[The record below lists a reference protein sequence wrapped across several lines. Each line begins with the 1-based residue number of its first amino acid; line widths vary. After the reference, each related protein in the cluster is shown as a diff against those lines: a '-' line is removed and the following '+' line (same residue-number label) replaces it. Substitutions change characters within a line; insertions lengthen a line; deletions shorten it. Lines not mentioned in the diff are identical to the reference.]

1 MDTLRARIQKFI
13 DKEIAKDFSIGNRE
27 LWDKALDEGFEIP
40 RSFDWFRRLIIDARK
55 RNVGSLRSRPADG
68 YDPHFDV
75 KRLTGTDNEKARALI
90 RNEVLR
96 EKYQTTQQLINTI
109 EAAGL
114 RIDARQHTVTSWV
127 SEIRREVGREI
138 TNAEARTLAETT
150 KDHGKARNRLTKPR
164 VDIHAGPPRPG
175 EVTEYAARRM
185 AADVIR
191 EAWETAGKRKSNE
204 NSSIHQSA
212 TRAPSF
218 AVRYAQAWLQ
228 TPDATAL
235 WCGILDV
242 DPDTLRAR
250 SRQRHG
256 VPEFSHEEIISFRN
270 QIAERKQQIAK
281 ERARYA

>member
-1 MDTLRARIQKFI
+1 MTTLRQTVQAFV
-13 DKEIAKDFSIGNRE
+13 DAEIAKDFSIGNRE
-27 LWDKALDEGFEIP
+27 LWDMALDNGIEIP

-55 RNVGSLRSRPADG
+55 RNVAKLKSGPADG
-68 YDPHFDV
+68 YDPKFDV
-75 KRLTGTDNEKARALI
+75 KRLTGTDNEKAKALI

-96 EKYQTTQQLINTI
+96 EKYQTTAQLIEAI
-109 EAAGL
+109 KAAGL

-127 SEIRREVGREI
+127 SDIRREVGREL
-138 TNAEARTLAETT
+138 TNAEARTLAETG

-164 VDIHAGPPRPG
+164 VDIYSGPPRPG
-175 EVTEYAARRM
+175 EITEYAARRM

-204 NSSIHQSA
+204 KNSIHQSA

-242 DPDTLRAR
+242 DPDMLRAR

-256 VPEFSHEEIISFRN
+256 VPSFSVEEVASFRK
-270 QIAERKQQIAK
+270 QLAERRVAVAK
-281 ERARYA
+281 ERARHG